1 MKDVT
6 DNNRYEKL
14 VYQQQGNI
22 MNSIR
27 CLTRT
32 INGLAVLVAFLLSS
46 TLGAQENPYAEP
58 EEPGLPPSNM
68 ELDLSR
74 TALVITDPQ
83 IDFLS
88 PDGVT
93 WGLVGNSVTQNKTVE
108 HIEQLLQAAK

>member
-1 MKDVT
+1 M
-6 DNNRYEKL
+6 
-14 VYQQQGNI
+14 
-22 MNSIR
+22 SS
-27 CLTRT
+27 TRFLKPAVHSFSF
-32 INGLAVLVAFLLSS
+32 LAAFLLGG
-46 TLGAQENPYAEP
+46 TIGAQDDPYAEP

-93 WGLVGNSVTQNKTVE
+93 WGIVGNSVT
-108 HIEQLLQAAK
+108 